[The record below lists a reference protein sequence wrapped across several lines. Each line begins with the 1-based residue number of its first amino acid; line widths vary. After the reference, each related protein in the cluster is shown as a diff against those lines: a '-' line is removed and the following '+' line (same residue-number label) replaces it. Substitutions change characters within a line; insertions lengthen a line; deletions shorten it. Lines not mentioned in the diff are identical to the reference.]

1 MAFLRPG
8 KRVCIIEFQGIVGR
22 GIRADTH
29 LPLLERVRKSARFGA
44 VVLVIDSPGGSA
56 ATAEELYLAVKKVAE
71 KKPVVAYIR
80 GIGAS
85 GALYISVAA
94 HKTVSLRNAL
104 IGSIGVVTARPIFEE
119 LIKRIG
125 IDMSVQKSGANK
137 DMYQPWRHPTAEETE
152 KMQALLDDVYE
163 RFISDLARERGID
176 PATVREMATG
186 EVFTA
191 KKAHELGLIDDFGDL
206 DTALDLA
213 AEMAGIKR
221 REAYLRPRRRFFPMV
236 RAGFGREAVEA
247 VVDEIE
253 AGLIG
258 RVWL

>member
-1 MAFLRPG
+1 M
-8 KRVCIIEFQGIVGR
+8 
-22 GIRADTH
+22 
-29 LPLLERVRKSARFGA
+29 
-44 VVLVIDSPGGSA
+44 
-56 ATAEELYLAVKKVAE
+56 
-71 KKPVVAYIR
+71 VAYVQ
-80 GIGAS
+80 GLGAS
-85 GALYISVAA
+85 GALYISIAA

-119 LIKRIG
+119 LIKKIG
-125 IDMSVQKSGANK
+125 VAMSVQKSGANK
-137 DMYQPWRHPTAEETE
+137 DMYQPWRQPTAEESE

-163 RFISDLARERGID
+163 RFIADVARERGID
-176 PATVREMATG
+176 PVKVREMATG

-191 KKAHELGLIDDFGDL
+191 KRAQELGLIDDFGDL
-206 DTALDLA
+206 NTALDLA

-221 REAYLRPRRRFFPMV
+221 REMYLRPRRRFSPIV

-253 AGLIG
+253 AGLTS